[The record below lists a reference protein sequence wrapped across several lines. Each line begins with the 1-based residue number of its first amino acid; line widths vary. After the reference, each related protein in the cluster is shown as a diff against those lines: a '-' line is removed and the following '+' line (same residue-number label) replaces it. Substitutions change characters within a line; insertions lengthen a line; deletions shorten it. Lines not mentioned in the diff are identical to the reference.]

1 LRTDLLRGMDDQV
14 ERLKPL
20 LDNLA
25 RLYKQSIGP
34 AELQREPIRLSEWLP
49 QILIT
54 WEAAAQAKGLQW
66 QITVPADLPIVSI
79 DPNQMAQVIGNLV
92 ANAIQ
97 YTSTGGISIT
107 AGQKSDRVWLAVAD
121 TGSGIA
127 PEVCAHIFDP
137 FYRGRQGQRFP
148 QGMGLG
154 LAIARD
160 IARAHGGDI
169 TVQSVVGQGSR
180 FTIAVPL

>member
-1 LRTDLLRGMDDQV
+1 MDDQV

-34 AELQREPIRLSEWLP
+34 AELQCVPIGLNDWLS

-54 WEAAAQAKGLQW
+54 WQAAAQAKGLSWRTQL
-66 QITVPADLPIVSI
+66 PADLPIVSI
-79 DPNQMAQVIGNLV
+79 DPNQMAQVIGNLA

-97 YTSTGGISIT
+97 YTATGGISIT
-107 AGQKSDRVWLAVAD
+107 AGHTSDRVWIAVED
-121 TGSGIA
+121 TGIGIA
-127 PEVCAHIFDP
+127 PEVSAHIFDP
-137 FYRGRQGQRFP
+137 FYRGATGQRFP

-169 TVQSVVGQGSR
+169 TVQSAEGQGSR
-180 FTIAVPL
+180 FMVEWPLTG

>member
-1 LRTDLLRGMDDQV
+1 M
-14 ERLKPL
+14 
-20 LDNLA
+20 
-25 RLYKQSIGP
+25 
-34 AELQREPIRLSEWLP
+34 SEWLP
-49 QILIT
+49 QVLIT
-54 WEAAAQAKGLQW
+54 WQAAAQAKGLHW
-66 QITVPADLPIVSI
+66 QIEVPANLPIVSI

-97 YTSTGGISIT
+97 YTPAGGRVSIE
-107 AGQKSDRVWLAVAD
+107 AGQARDRVWLAVED

-127 PEVCAHIFDP
+127 PEVSAHIFDP
-137 FYRGRQGQRFP
+137 FYRGAPGQRFP

-169 TVQSVVGQGSR
+169 TVQSAVGQGSR
-180 FTIAVPL
+180 FTIDLPLAR